1 MLPTNRKPTA
11 PGEILKEEYLVPLS
25 MTQQQLA
32 NAIGITRVRIN
43 NIINGKRSITPD
55 TALRLARFFNT
66 TPEFW
71 ISLQMSVDLWKS
83 REKNK
88 KSYEEIEPVISDF

>member
-1 MLPTNRKPTA
+1 MLPSNRKPTT
-11 PGEILKEEYLVPLS
+11 PGEILKEEYLIPLRL
-25 MTQQQLA
+25 TQQELA
-32 NAIGITRVRIN
+32 NAIGITRVRVN

-55 TALRLARFFNT
+55 TAFRLARFFNT

-83 REKNK
+83 RKKNR
-88 KSYEEIEPVISDF
+88 KSYEEIEPVISDS